1 MSILE
6 KYHLSIQISIYLK
19 KNSPASMFSNLWSH
33 VERLYLTSKGKQI
46 TPQLSRSIL
55 PGDVLITFNKNM
67 LSIHEIALHCVT
79 HC

>member
-33 VERLYLTSKGKQI
+33 VERLLLDLKRKTDYTTAQQVNLARGCFDHI
-46 TPQLSRSIL
+46 
-55 PGDVLITFNKNM
+55 
-67 LSIHEIALHCVT
+67 
-79 HC
+79 